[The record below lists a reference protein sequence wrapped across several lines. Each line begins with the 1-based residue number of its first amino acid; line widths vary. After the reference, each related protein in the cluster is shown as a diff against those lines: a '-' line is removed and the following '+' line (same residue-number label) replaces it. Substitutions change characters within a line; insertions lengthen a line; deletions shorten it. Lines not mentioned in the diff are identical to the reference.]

1 MPWGVLAAGVVG
13 AAASSNSAKKA
24 SKAQQESADKSLAL
38 QQEQFNQSRLDSAPY
53 RDVGTSA
60 LNRIADLLKLE
71 RAAPVTAPDRNSFI
85 RQGTAPGQKSNA
97 IYDAADPAHQHAL
110 NTLPGIKSIFGKKKQ
125 QEAPTYFDQAG
136 YDAALEKYNQ
146 DMAVFQHRKQGTDV
160 FEADPGYEFRLGEG
174 NKAIEN
180 AARARGQYFSPSTV
194 KELTRYGQGFA
205 SNEFG
210 NVYNRL
216 AGLAGTGQTAVNNS
230 SMLGQNFATN
240 AGNNMMSAGN
250 ARGAA
255 AIAQGNAWGNALSG
269 FGNTY
274 AQQNT
279 LKDLFKTQNS
289 PWTTPSYAGIGSDT
303 NFGTGTFY

>member
-1 MPWGVLAAGVVG
+1 MPFAAVG
-13 AAASSNSAKKA
+13 AAVGLIGAGVAANSSKKA
-24 SKAQQESADKSLAL
+24 SKAQQQSAEQAL
-38 QQEQFNQSRLDSAPY
+38 NLQREQFDTSRLDSAPY
-53 RDVGTSA
+53 REVGTSA

-71 RAAPVTAPDRNSFI
+71 RSAPVTAPTREQFTSYSGGGGGDSK
-85 RQGTAPGQKSNA
+85 GP
-97 IYDAADPAHQHAL
+97 
-110 NTLPGIKSIFGKKKQ
+110 PGIAGHKLAETKRILGKGKKSSDPV
-125 QEAPTYFDQAG
+125 ATFDQAG

-146 DMAVFQHRKQGTDV
+146 DMAVFQHRPQGTDV

-216 AGLAGTGQTAVNNS
+216 AGLAGTGQSAVNNQAQ
-230 SMLGQNFATN
+230 LGQNYATN
-240 AGNNMMSAGN
+240 AGNTMMSAGN

-255 AIAQGNAWGNALSG
+255 AISQGNAWGNAFSG
-269 FGNTY
+269 IANNY
-274 AQQNT
+274 NQQNT
-279 LKDLFKTQNS
+279 LSQLFKNNS
-289 PWTTPSYAGIGSDT
+289 SNSWATPSYAGYGSDT
-303 NFGTGTFY
+303 NFGSGTFY